1 MDANVGIGPLVPK
14 PPVKE
19 TELYAPVKLLLE
31 SQGYEVKAEIGAADV
46 VAVRG
51 NEVPVIVELKTGFSL
66 SLFHQAIARQS
77 ITDAVYVAVPHG
89 NGGASRKALSDNK
102 ALCRRLGL
110 GLITVRL
117 ADGFVEIH
125 ADPGPYRPRQSKSRK
140 EQLLREFARRA
151 GDPNQGGA
159 TRTSLVTAYRQDA
172 LRCLHVLAGQGRLK
186 AANVAALSGVA
197 RARPIMADD
206 HYGWFARVSTGIYQL
221 TPIGNAALAK
231 YAKEL
236 KKLAQPPVQALRG
249 KNPDSKAGLA

>member
-1 MDANVGIGPLVPK
+1 MAAI
-14 PPVKE
+14 KE
-19 TELYAPVKLLLE
+19 TDLYAPVKLMLE
-31 SQGYEVKAEIGAADV
+31 GQGYEVKGEIGAADV

-51 NEVPVIVELKTGFSL
+51 DEVPVIVELKTGFSL

-89 NGGASRKALSDNK
+89 NGSASHKALSNNK
-102 ALCRRLGL
+102 ALCRRLCL

-125 ADPGPYRPRQSKSRK
+125 ADPVPYRPRQSKTGK
-140 EQLLREFARRA
+140 AQLLREFAKRA

-172 LRCLHVLAGQGRLK
+172 LRCLHVLACQGQLK
-186 AANVAALSGVA
+186 AANVAELSGVA

-206 HYGWFARVSTGIYQL
+206 HYGWFERVSTGIYQL
-221 TPIGNAALAK
+221 TPNGNAALAK

-236 KKLAQPPVQALRG
+236 KKLARPPAEVLHG
-249 KNPDSKAGLA
+249 ENPDSKAGLA